1 MSKPIKLTHAQFKT
15 KLDNPEEVFVYP
27 QHVFAIFHMPE
38 MDATAV
44 QSIAGAFQPVKETK
58 EQVIKLI
65 QEANNKEVTK

>member
-1 MSKPIKLTHAQFKT
+1 MDQPIKLTHAQFVS
-15 KLDNPEEVFVYP
+15 KLGNPEEVLVYP
-27 QHVFAIFHMPE
+27 RHIFAVYHMPE

-65 QEANNKEVTK
+65 KEAMNKEVTK